1 MNITFYSIN
10 KKQNSTKRPNTDGV
24 TYDCKLKEECSILT
38 PNIKLD
44 LGLSTA
50 PSFNY
55 AYISDWGRY
64 YFVKNW
70 TFYNRLW
77 EADLEVDVLGTYKD
91 EIGNSNLY
99 VLRSASRFNG
109 RIIDTAY
116 PLIYDQTSQTNL
128 CDNDITLV
136 GTGTGQTSITADNIW
151 GNRTYNYGYVI
162 VKINMKNKTIEF
174 NKLGGLL

>member
-10 KKQNSTKRPNTDGV
+10 KKQNSTKRPADSGV

-77 EADLEVDVLGTYKD
+77 EADLEVDVLGTYKT
-91 EIGNSNLY
+91 EIGNSSMY
-99 VLRSASRFNG
+99 VLRSASNYDTN
-109 RIIDTAY
+109 IIDTYY
-116 PLIYDQTSQTNL
+116 PAKFDVN
-128 CDNDITLV
+128 
-136 GTGTGQTSITADNIW
+136 
-151 GNRTYNYGYVI
+151 
-162 VKINMKNKTIEF
+162 
-174 NKLGGLL
+174 